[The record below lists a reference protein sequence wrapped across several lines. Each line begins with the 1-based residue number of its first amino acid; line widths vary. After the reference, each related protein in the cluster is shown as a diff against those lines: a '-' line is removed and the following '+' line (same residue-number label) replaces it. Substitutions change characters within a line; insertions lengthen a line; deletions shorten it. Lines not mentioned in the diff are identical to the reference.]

1 MTWRV
6 SSPRRETLLLPLEFS
21 DNTVVRLPRGAS
33 SRAKQRG
40 WMLMPMRE
48 TMQGCCS
55 EWSMLASWRN
65 SEKFFM
71 ASMALRCF
79 SIVSAKTHKPLLIP
93 QLRNQ
98 VRNSLEG
105 AEQML
110 QEERSLWAYAKQQGF
125 KLHPH
130 VDAQAANRHW
140 L

>member
-1 MTWRV
+1 MTGRV
-6 SSPRRETLLLPLEFS
+6 RSPRRKTRFLPLEFS

-33 SRAKQRG
+33 SRAKHRG
-40 WMLMPMRE
+40 WMLMPMRD

-79 SIVSAKTHKPLLIP
+79 SMVSGKTHKPLLTP

-98 VRNSLEG
+98 VRNSLLIT
-105 AEQML
+105 EQML
-110 QEERSLWAYAKQQGF
+110 QEEGSLWGYANSRA
-125 KLHPH
+125 LSCILMLVYEP
-130 VDAQAANRHW
+130 
-140 L
+140 

>member
-1 MTWRV
+1 M
-6 SSPRRETLLLPLEFS
+6 LLTICHYHNSESELSQAEPPHLPLEFS

-33 SRAKQRG
+33 SRAKQSG

-55 EWSMLASWRN
+55 EWSMMASWRN

-79 SIVSAKTHKPLLIP
+79 SMVSSKTHRPLFMTH
-93 QLRNQ
+93 LRNP

-105 AEQML
+105 ANHGESRQLMESW
-110 QEERSLWAYAKQQGF
+110 QQQGF
-125 KLHPH
+125 KLHLH
-130 VDAQAANRHW
+130 VDA
-140 L
+140 

>member
-1 MTWRV
+1 M

-110 QEERSLWAYAKQQGF
+110 QEEGSLWAYAKQQGF
-125 KLHPH
+125 KLHPR